1 MIEYVVIY
9 IYIYN
14 DYDIKTIYYNS
25 VLLFDCRNKIE

>member
-1 MIEYVVIY
+1 MIEYVV

-25 VLLFDCRNKIE
+25 VLFFDCRNKIE